1 MSEKKE
7 IEIWGRPLEKMTTK
21 DLKAVALEAG
31 GIFGVSGMKKEQLVD
46 ALRKAKDI
54 EAAPMKTTDASTRQL
69 KAQIRGPAAGG
80 RCGQQPQ
87 DGHDP
92 AATHCP
98 AQEEDPACVGL
109 NRVLQN
115 KHQAVSQGVRRF
127 GKRSICSDM

>member
-21 DLKAVALEAG
+21 DLKEVALQAG

-54 EAAPMKTTDASTRQL
+54 EAVPMKKTDASTRQI
-69 KAQIRGPAAGG
+69 KAQIRAIRAQRMEATAANN
-80 RCGQQPQ
+80 RKT
-87 DGHDP
+87 GHDP
-92 AATHCP
+92 AAAHRP

-109 NRVLQN
+109 NRG
-115 KHQAVSQGVRRF
+115 KTASTAAGGDRSGVGRL
-127 GKRSICSDM
+127 